1 VASLFVVCWL
11 ADAACLVAS
20 FSAIGIAPPWS
31 SLLVAYCAAQLVSFV
46 PITPGG
52 VGLVEGSLT
61 LALVAGGGTA
71 SAALAAVLL
80 YRLISYWGTLP
91 VGGIGYLVIRRTRSA
106 ADCAPA
112 ELAVVLATPVLDA
125 GVS

>member
-1 VASLFVVCWL
+1 VELAAGRVLRGATRFVR
-11 ADAACLVAS
+11 ADHAWGC
-20 FSAIGIAPPWS
+20 
-31 SLLVAYCAAQLVSFV
+31 
-46 PITPGG
+46 
-52 VGLVEGSLT
+52 GLVEGSLT

-112 ELAVVLATPVLDA
+112 ELPVVLATPVLDA